1 MRSASISSCG
11 GAGPGASHDGAAP
24 RAHDPRLSDSR
35 RGVLS
40 PGRPRRWRLPGGDD
54 QADRRTPARAR
65 PRPPRRWS
73 PGFGRQRPST
83 PTVVSGW
90 NPCPPFDFE
99 RRDCRSGRGQTRRP
113 PPRAEAVGGADVLHS
128 GNTSRPGQ
136 APLPLGAGPAEGV
149 HLAPPHPG
157 HEEESRDSR
166 RPSRPRSRAT
176 WSDSTPRPR
185 HRGRWQ
191 VVRHGGQVR
200 RSRTPAPLLGCRRR
214 PRPRIARA
222 AASTT

>member
-113 PPRAEAVGGADVLHS
+113 PPQRRNGSAID
-128 GNTSRPGQ
+128 P
-136 APLPLGAGPAEGV
+136 
-149 HLAPPHPG
+149 APPVAGAPAQSRTDRSGGVTVFSPLRPRAIRSRSSPCRLYRWPATAAAAVHAAPG
-157 HEEESRDSR
+157 HRPCRARD
-166 RPSRPRSRAT
+166 
-176 WSDSTPRPR
+176 
-185 HRGRWQ
+185 G
-191 VVRHGGQVR
+191 
-200 RSRTPAPLLGCRRR
+200 
-214 PRPRIARA
+214 
-222 AASTT
+222 

>member
-24 RAHDPRLSDSR
+24 RAHEPRLSDSR

-73 PGFGRQRPST
+73 HGFGRQRPST

-113 PPRAEAVGGADVLHS
+113 PRTAGTGRPAATPPRPSDSTGSAKDRGASGSVGAVQAKTADQRAASGSGPPPGQSSRVPAHPLSPAHRISTGSLTSSLGAAISRLALLL
-128 GNTSRPGQ
+128 SRPGSQ
-136 APLPLGAGPAEGV
+136 IVSVFLLYGNAK
-149 HLAPPHPG
+149 
-157 HEEESRDSR
+157 
-166 RPSRPRSRAT
+166 PSDLSA
-176 WSDSTPRPR
+176 
-185 HRGRWQ
+185 
-191 VVRHGGQVR
+191 
-200 RSRTPAPLLGCRRR
+200 
-214 PRPRIARA
+214 
-222 AASTT
+222 